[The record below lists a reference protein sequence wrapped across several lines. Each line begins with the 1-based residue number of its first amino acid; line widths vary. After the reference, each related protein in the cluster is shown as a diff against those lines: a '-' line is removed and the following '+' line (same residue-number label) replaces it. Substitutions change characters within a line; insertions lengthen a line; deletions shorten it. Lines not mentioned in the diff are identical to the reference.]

1 MKSAKEALRQTIETL
16 SEEEARQVLDL
27 TRRVRRGKQDSRT
40 LRRLSHDL
48 AFSVPRHSVSPFGM
62 VTPVQGKGSPAS
74 RLLERDRR

>member
-16 SEEEARQVLDL
+16 SEEEARQVLDP
-27 TRRVRRGKQDSRT
+27 TRRVRRGKRDSRT

-48 AFSVPRHSVSPFGM
+48 AFSVPRHSVSSFGM
-62 VTPVQGKGSPAS
+62 VTPVHGKGSPAS